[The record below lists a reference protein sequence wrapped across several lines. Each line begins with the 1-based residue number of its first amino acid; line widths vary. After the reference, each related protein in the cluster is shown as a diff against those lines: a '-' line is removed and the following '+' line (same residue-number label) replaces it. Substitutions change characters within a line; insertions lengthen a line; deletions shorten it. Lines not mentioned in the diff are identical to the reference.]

1 MNEHRP
7 HDYELPGG
15 GGGTRNPPPASRA
28 HNLEEGDGGT
38 RNPPPPPSWTAGQ
51 AGRSAGPLRTAT
63 ARPVRKL
70 RVGAAAG
77 LLAAVL
83 LPLVNAALQRLG
95 LPSVTAEDLQ
105 AVWDLGL
112 AAYGSVAAA
121 VAWLAAYLARPA
133 AEDAPVPDG
142 AG

>member
-1 MNEHRP
+1 MSEHRL
-7 HDYELPGG
+7 HDLE
-15 GGGTRNPPPASRA
+15 PP
-28 HNLEEGDGGT
+28 GDGGT
-38 RNPPPPPSWTAGQ
+38 RNPPPPPSWIPSWEE
-51 AGRSAGPLRTAT
+51 RRAGPLRTAT
-63 ARPVRKL
+63 KRPVRKL

-77 LLAAVL
+77 LLAALL

-95 LPSVTAEDLQ
+95 LPSVSAEDLQ

-133 AEDAPVPDG
+133 AEDVPVPDE